1 MLSAPASIFAAEIK
15 NELKRHTMFNGE
27 KKQIIQSKRL
37 ADALFILWAGGAA
50 LLSYSL
56 VYALRKPFTAA
67 GFDGLDFFG
76 MDYKTATSI
85 VQISGYFIS
94 KLIGIKVISELKKE
108 NRLKFIILSVAVAEL
123 SLVLFGA
130 LPRPLN
136 VFALFFNGLS
146 LGCMWGVIFSFIEG
160 RRVTDMLASLLGI
173 SMVISSGAAKSLGLF
188 VMDHWQVSEF
198 WMPALIGG
206 CALPCLALLGY
217 VLQSLPKPSEEDRAL
232 KAERMTLDG
241 RQRWALFKNYMPF
254 LSIILVA
261 NFLLVA
267 LRDIKEDFL
276 VKIFDVAGSGYSS
289 WIFAQLD
296 SIVTLIILIIFGL
309 MVFVRNNMRVLLI
322 LLSLVILGMLT
333 MSFISLRYEALQL
346 SPVVWLFIQSLCL
359 YLAYLCFQTIFFDR
373 FIACFRIRGNV
384 GFFIVLIDFIGYLGT
399 VIVLAVKE
407 FLNPDI
413 NWLSFYN
420 QLAGYVGLGCSVLFV
435 GAWVYLYRQAKR
447 RASEK
452 VMPLEA
458 AHAY

>member
-1 MLSAPASIFAAEIK
+1 MNFKEKLSPS
-15 NELKRHTMFNGE
+15 TQ
-27 KKQIIQSKRL
+27 KKLSDL
-37 ADALFILWAGGAA
+37 LFILYAGGAA

-67 GFDGLDFFG
+67 TFDGMELFG
-76 MDYKTATSI
+76 MDYKIATSI
-85 VQISGYFIS
+85 IQIFGYMVS
-94 KLIGIKVISELKKE
+94 KFIGIKLISELKRE
-108 NRLKFIILSVAVAEL
+108 GRLKFILVSILVAEL
-123 SLVLFGA
+123 SLVLFGC
-130 LPRPLN
+130 LPRPFN
-136 VFALFFNGLS
+136 VLALFFNGLS
-146 LGCMWGVIFSFIEG
+146 LGCMWGVIFSFLEG
-160 RRVTDMLASLLGI
+160 RRVTDLLASLFGLSI
-173 SMVISSGAAKSLGLF
+173 AVSSGTAKSIGLF
-188 VMDHWQVSEF
+188 VVNTLNVSEF
-198 WMPALIGG
+198 WMPALIGAV
-206 CALPCLALLGY
+206 ALPLLAALGY
-217 VLQSLPKPSEEDRAL
+217 LLDRLPRPTAEDKALRVERVTLDKQQRWNLFRSFAPVLTMLFFANLFLTVLQD
-232 KAERMTLDG
+232 
-241 RQRWALFKNYMPF
+241 
-254 LSIILVA
+254 V
-261 NFLLVA
+261 
-267 LRDIKEDFL
+267 KEDFL

-452 VMPLEA
+452 VMPLET

>member
-1 MLSAPASIFAAEIK
+1 
-15 NELKRHTMFNGE
+15 
-27 KKQIIQSKRL
+27 
-37 ADALFILWAGGAA
+37 
-50 LLSYSL
+50 
-56 VYALRKPFTAA
+56 
-67 GFDGLDFFG
+67 
-76 MDYKTATSI
+76 MDYKVVVTIT
-85 VQISGYFIS
+85 QILGYLLAKF
-94 KLIGIKVISELKKE
+94 IGIELISELKGQH
-108 NRLKFIILSVAVAEL
+108 RLKFILGAIVLAEL
-123 SLVLFGA
+123 ALVGFA
-130 LPRPLN
+130 ILPSPGN
-136 VFALFFNGLS
+136 IFAMFFNGLA

-173 SMVISSGAAKSLGLF
+173 SMVIGSGAAKSLGLF

-309 MVFVRNNMRVLLI
+309 MVFVRNNMRVLFI

-435 GAWVYLYRQAKR
+435 GAWVYLYRRAKR

-452 VMPLEA
+452 VMPLET

>member
-1 MLSAPASIFAAEIK
+1 MACGSVIEKVNRETIAAAKYDRRSFSDFI
-15 NELKRHTMFNGE
+15 
-27 KKQIIQSKRL
+27 
-37 ADALFILWAGGAA
+37 FILWAGGAA

-67 GFDGLDFFG
+67 TFDGLSIWG
-76 MDYKTATSI
+76 MDYKVVVTIT
-85 VQISGYFIS
+85 QILGYLLAKF
-94 KLIGIKVISELKKE
+94 IGIKLISELKGQH
-108 NRLKFIILSVAVAEL
+108 RLKFILGAIVLAEL
-123 SLVLFGA
+123 ALVGFA
-130 LPRPLN
+130 ILPSPGN
-136 VFALFFNGLS
+136 IFAMFFNGLA

-399 VIVLAVKE
+399 VIVLAIKE

-435 GAWVYLYRQAKR
+435 GAWVYLYRRAKR

-452 VMPLEA
+452 VMPLET

>member
-1 MLSAPASIFAAEIK
+1 MNFSFIRDRRSFSDFI
-15 NELKRHTMFNGE
+15 
-27 KKQIIQSKRL
+27 
-37 ADALFILWAGGAA
+37 FILWAGGAA

-67 GFDGLDFFG
+67 TFDGLSIWG
-76 MDYKTATSI
+76 MDYKVVVTIT
-85 VQISGYFIS
+85 QILGYLLAKF
-94 KLIGIKVISELKKE
+94 IGIKLISELKGQH
-108 NRLKFIILSVAVAEL
+108 RLKFILGAIVLAEL
-123 SLVLFGA
+123 ALVGFA
-130 LPRPLN
+130 ILPSPGN
-136 VFALFFNGLS
+136 IFAMFFNGLA

-241 RQRWALFKNYMPF
+241 RQRWDLFKNYMPF

-399 VIVLAVKE
+399 VIVLAIKE

-435 GAWVYLYRQAKR
+435 GAWVYLYRRAKR

-452 VMPLEA
+452 VMPLET